1 VAPKEAHGSIGV
13 GNSNA
18 ETFTIIICGNNGDGS
33 SPKHGVPLPGRQMS
47 RAMS

>member
-18 ETFTIIICGNNGDGS
+18 ETFTINICGNKGDGP
-33 SPKHGVPLPGRQMS
+33 SPRLGVPVYPAGK
-47 RAMS
+47 